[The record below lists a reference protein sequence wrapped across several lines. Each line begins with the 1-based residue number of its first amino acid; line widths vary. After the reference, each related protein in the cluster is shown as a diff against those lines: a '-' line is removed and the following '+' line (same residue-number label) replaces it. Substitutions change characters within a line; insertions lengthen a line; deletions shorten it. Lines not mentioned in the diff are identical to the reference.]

1 MKLLARMMTLLSF
14 LVMVQYA
21 NAANSIYMD
30 QVGDGTNISIT
41 QTGAGNAIGTSTS
54 RSTFTG
60 DNNTVTI
67 QQIGNNNVTNMTV
80 NGDGATISSIT
91 TGSSNIMNL
100 ECGANGGA
108 CGPSTITK
116 TVTGDGNQ
124 VTQSTDSLTNTT
136 LSITSDNNTVNMN
149 STASSVAGTTN
160 VIDIAGGGGNV
171 VDVTQAG
178 TGTASTSVG
187 HQVELTIYGALNVV
201 DFRQGGTVDSKIVST
216 ITGSSNAVTIKSNHP

>member
-1 MKLLARMMTLLSF
+1 MKLLTRMMALLSF
-14 LVMVQYA
+14 LVMFQNAY
-21 NAANSIYMD
+21 AANSVYMD
-30 QVGDGTNISIT
+30 QVGDGSAISIT

-60 DNNTVTI
+60 DNNTITI

-80 NGDGATISSIT
+80 NGNGATITSTT
-91 TGSSNIMNL
+91 TGSSNIINL

-124 VTQSTDSLTNTT
+124 ITQNTDSLTNTT
-136 LSITSDNNTVNMN
+136 LSITSDNNTVNFN

-160 VIDIAGGGGNV
+160 VVDIAGGSGNI
-171 VDVTQAG
+171 VDVVQAG

-187 HQVELTIYGALNVV
+187 HQVDLTIYGAMNVV
-201 DFRQGGTVDSKIVST
+201 DFRQGGTVDSKIVTS

>member
-1 MKLLARMMTLLSF
+1 MKLFTRMMAILSF
-14 LVMVQYA
+14 LVMFQNAY
-21 NAANSIYMD
+21 AANSVYMD
-30 QVGDGTNISIT
+30 QIGDGSTISIT
-41 QTGAGNAIGTSTS
+41 QTGAGNAIGTSTT

-80 NGDGATISSIT
+80 NGNGATITSTT
-91 TGSSNIMNL
+91 TGSSNIINL
-100 ECGANGGA
+100 ECGASGGA

-124 VTQSTDSLTNTT
+124 VTKSTDSLTNTT
-136 LSITSDNNTVNMN
+136 LNITSDNNTVNFN

-160 VIDIAGGGGNV
+160 VVDIAGGSGNI

-187 HQVELTIYGALNVV
+187 HQVDLTIYGAMNVI
-201 DFRQGGTVDSKIVST
+201 DFRQGGTVDSKIVSA